1 VPPPD
6 LPRQRRGTTP
16 QMIGRYPDYD
26 VLEQAGHWDA
36 VTREKV
42 LARVDDVPP
51 VRFFSADEAATVG
64 ALCDLLTAQHEEP
77 RIPVLNFIDEKLHAG
92 GGDGYQYADMPDDTE
107 AWRLVVRGLDEE
119 ASRRAGAASFAAA
132 DDGVRRAIVEDLAR
146 ARLKGGAWDALNVQR
161 AFSLVMRYVVE
172 AFYSHPWAWNE
183 IGFGGPA
190 YPRGYSRF
198 GSPHLDAA
206 EREPWE
212 GREAYDEDPVSHRR
226 EPPP

>member
-1 VPPPD
+1 MPPRD

-16 QMIGRYPDYD
+16 QMVGRYPDYD

-36 VTREKV
+36 VTRERV
-42 LARVDDVPP
+42 LARVHEVPP
-51 VRFFSADEAATVG
+51 VRFFSAGEAATVG
-64 ALCDLLTAQHEEP
+64 ALCDLLTAQHDEP

-107 AWRLVVRGLDEE
+107 AWRVVARGLDEE
-119 ASRRAGAASFAAA
+119 AARRAGAASFAAA
-132 DDGVRRAIVEDLAR
+132 GGDVRRAIVEDLASS
-146 ARLKGGAWDALNVQR
+146 RLEGGAWEAVNVQR
-161 AFSLVMRYVVE
+161 LFSLVMRYVVE

-198 GSPHLDAA
+198 GSPHLNAA
-206 EREPWE
+206 EREAWE

>member
-1 VPPPD
+1 MPPRD

-16 QMIGRYPDYD
+16 QMVGRYPDYD
-26 VLEQAGHWDA
+26 VLEQADHWDA

-42 LARVDDVPP
+42 LARVHDVPP
-51 VRFFSADEAATVG
+51 VRFFSAGEAATIG
-64 ALCDLLTAQHEEP
+64 ALCDLLTAQHDEP

-107 AWRLVVRGLDEE
+107 AWRVVARGLDEE
-119 ASRRAGAASFAAA
+119 AARRAGAASFAAA
-132 DDGVRRAIVEDLAR
+132 GDDVRRAIVEDLAN
-146 ARLKGGAWDALNVQR
+146 ARLAGGAWEAVNVQR
-161 AFSLVMRYVVE
+161 LFSLVMRYVVQS
-172 AFYSHPWAWNE
+172 FYSHPWAWNE

-198 GSPHLDAA
+198 GSPHLNAA
-206 EREPWE
+206 EREAWE

>member
-1 VPPPD
+1 VPPRD

-16 QMIGRYPDYD
+16 QMGGRYPDYD

-42 LARVDDVPP
+42 LARVHDVPP
-51 VRFFSADEAATVG
+51 VRFFSAGEAATIG
-64 ALCDLLTAQHEEP
+64 ALCDLLTAQHDEP
-77 RIPVLNFIDEKLHAG
+77 RIPVLNFIDEKLHEG

-107 AWRLVVRGLDEE
+107 AWRVVARGLDEE
-119 ASRRAGAASFAAA
+119 AARRAGAASFAAA
-132 DDGVRRAIVEDLAR
+132 GGDVRRAIVEDLASS
-146 ARLKGGAWDALNVQR
+146 RLQGGAWDAVNVQR
-161 AFSLVMRYVVE
+161 LFSLVMRYVVE

-198 GSPHLDAA
+198 GSPHLNAA
-206 EREPWE
+206 EREAWE